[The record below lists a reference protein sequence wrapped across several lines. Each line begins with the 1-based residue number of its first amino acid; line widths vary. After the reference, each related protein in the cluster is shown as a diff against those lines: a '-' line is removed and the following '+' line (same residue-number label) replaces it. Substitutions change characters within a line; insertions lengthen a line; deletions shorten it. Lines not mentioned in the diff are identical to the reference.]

1 VEEVAVGSF
10 LDVDP
15 TRADPIWR
23 QIEDGVRRLAASGR
37 LPEGTSVPSVR
48 ELARELRINPAT
60 VAKAYR
66 RLVDDGVLEVR
77 RGEGTFVAD
86 RPPDR
91 RRADR
96 QALLQDGAGRFTAL
110 AHELGAS
117 LDESIK
123 AIRRQWPEAV
133 EDTDGS

>member
-1 VEEVAVGSF
+1 VAEVVVGSF

-37 LPEGTSVPSVR
+37 LPTGTTVPSVR
-48 ELARELRINPAT
+48 ELAREHRINPAT

-66 RLVDDGVLEVR
+66 RLVDDGILEVR

-86 RPPDR
+86 RSPASRRLDR
-91 RRADR
+91 K
-96 QALLQDGAGRFTAL
+96 ALLADGAGRFAAL
-110 AHELGAS
+110 AHELGAD
-117 LDESIK
+117 LEESMD
-123 AIRRQWPEAV
+123 AIRHEWPEGV
-133 EDTDGS
+133 EDADGR